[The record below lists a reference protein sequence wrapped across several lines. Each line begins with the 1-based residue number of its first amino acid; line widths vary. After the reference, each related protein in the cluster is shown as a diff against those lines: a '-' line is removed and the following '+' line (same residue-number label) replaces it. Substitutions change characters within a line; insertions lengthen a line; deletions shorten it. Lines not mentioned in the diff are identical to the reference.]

1 MSWLMDKLNS
11 SIGKKFIMA
20 FTGLLLIA
28 FLVIHLLNNLL
39 LFLGPEIF
47 NSNVERLEAVK
58 PIVRVIE
65 LLLLLIFIFHI
76 YNALRLWYQNKKA
89 NPIKYAVNISSK
101 NSTIYS
107 RTMVITGSIILI
119 FLVLH
124 LSTFW
129 WSYNFNQHPVNDQYP
144 FYSIIENAFAN
155 PLLSIFYVVAMIIL
169 GFHLNHA
176 FQSAFQTFGWR
187 HKKYTPLVE
196 KLGTAIAIIMTIGF
210 GSIPV
215 FFYLAS
221 LGGN

>member
-196 KLGTAIAIIMTIGF
+196 KIGTAIAIIMTIGF

>member
-11 SIGKKFIMA
+11 SIGKKLIMA

-65 LLLLLIFIFHI
+65 LLLLLIFVFHI

-89 NPIKYAVNISSK
+89 NPIKYAVNISST

-107 RTMVITGSIILI
+107 RTMVITGTIILI
-119 FLVLH
+119 FLVIH

-129 WSYNFNQHPVNDQYP
+129 WSYNFTQHPVNDQYP

-155 PLLSIFYVVAMIIL
+155 PFLSIFYVIVMIIL

-187 HKKYTPLVE
+187 HKKYTPLIE

>member
-155 PLLSIFYVVAMIIL
+155 PLLSIFYVIAMIIL

>member
-76 YNALRLWYQNKKA
+76 YNAFRLWYQNKKA

-196 KLGTAIAIIMTIGF
+196 KIGTAIAIIMTIGF